1 MSDMDDELIKKYPI
15 WLSLLAMLSTFS
27 ILRLSRELE
36 FPYWQGLV
44 VALVVALGIFQVWF
58 AIRNIRLKKL
68 KSSFKSSVKSK
79 S

>member
-1 MSDMDDELIKKYPI
+1 MSDMDDQLIKKYPI

-36 FPYWQGLV
+36 FPYWQGFI
-44 VALVVALGIFQVWF
+44 VALVIALGIYQVWF
-58 AIRNIRLKKL
+58 AIRKLRLKKL
-68 KSSFKSSVKSK
+68 KSSFKRSVKSK